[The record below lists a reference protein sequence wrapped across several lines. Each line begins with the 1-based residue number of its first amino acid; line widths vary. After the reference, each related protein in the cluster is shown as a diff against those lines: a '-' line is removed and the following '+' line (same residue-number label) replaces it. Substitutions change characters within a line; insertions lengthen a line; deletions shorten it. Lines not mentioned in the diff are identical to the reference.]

1 MKSSPLII
9 YLLIYCTVL
18 KLLNRFQIIRNWG
31 SKYSRDLN
39 IGTFGMNIPEINKL
53 RVFLGKR
60 VLIII
65 NIYLYY
71 QFYYI

>member
-9 YLLIYCTVL
+9 YLPIYCTV
-18 KLLNRFQIIRNWG
+18 LNRFQIIRNWG

-39 IGTFGMNIPEINKL
+39 IGTLGMNIPEINKL